1 MKKFI
6 AFAVSAILAAGLVLS
21 LGSCGKKDEK
31 TIVVGASSTPHAE
44 ILEQVKDVLKDK
56 GYTLKIKIFDDY
68 VLPDTALEQGDL
80 DANYFQHEPY
90 LIDFNRQN
98 GTHLVAVDK
107 IHYEPLGLYGKNV
120 TKEDY
125 AAQGKTG
132 KKIIIPSDG
141 SNCTRALFVLGQEGF
156 ITLKD
161 GVKAS
166 DSLSDKDI
174 ADKNGN
180 EIILAE
186 ASIIPAQ
193 LKESADGTLAVIN
206 GNYALA
212 AGLNVKDALASEN
225 AESEAA
231 LLYANIIA
239 VKAGNENAEK
249 IKVLVA
255 ALKTKAVYDY
265 IVRAYSGA
273 VLPSF
278 SV

>member
-1 MKKFI
+1 M
-6 AFAVSAILAAGLVLS
+6 
-21 LGSCGKKDEK
+21 
-31 TIVVGASSTPHAE
+31 
-44 ILEQVKDVLKDK
+44 
-56 GYTLKIKIFDDY
+56 
-68 VLPDTALEQGDL
+68 
-80 DANYFQHEPY
+80 HE
-90 LIDFNRQN
+90 N
-98 GTHLVAVDK
+98 
-107 IHYEPLGLYGKNV
+107 GKNV